1 VLEFGAVIIGMMV
14 IVIVVS
20 TFGIPFTGYTGTLG
34 YEKYLVLNTLSLVAD
49 LKKER
54 FELWLG
60 ERKDDVTVFSES
72 INTSTLLNDLITLVR
87 QGAPDGKHDEFWTQ
101 LTKEHPHE
109 LLLQRMD
116 QILAVYKAYHKI
128 QIADASTGM
137 IVASSNEKSLG
148 LNVAGNPSF
157 DKVLTSKR
165 EVVVDIQLDP
175 TTTHPHLIVSR
186 AIFPPVLKDTPT
198 ETPLG
203 VAMFSIDTDAYLKP
217 LLYTGTGMGETG
229 DIVLVNRDSTILMP
243 LKFPLP
249 DGTIPKPL
257 EYKIQARPAM
267 MAARGEEGVTIAD
280 DYRGVPVLSAHRHIT
295 VGPDQSWGLVVKRDQ
310 AEVFAPL
317 WKGIFYTILV
327 AFLGLMVAVLV
338 VVITAKRISS
348 PIDALIGTAREVEAG
363 NFSVRAPVKASD
375 EIGALAATFNS
386 MLEQIQKWGAEIER
400 TNKELEA
407 FSYSVS
413 HDLRAPLR
421 GIDGFSKALLEDYY
435 EKVDET
441 GRDYLTR
448 VRTATQH
455 MGRLI
460 DDLLKLSRLTKIEM
474 RQEPVPLSGIV
485 TKIIDSLKNS
495 EPDRSVECV
504 VEEGITINGDPYL
517 IEIAMENLFNN
528 AWKFT
533 GKTPSPRIQFGM
545 TQKDGL
551 NVCYIKDNGVGFDMT
566 YYGKLFGAFQRLHSP
581 EEFQGTGIGLV
592 TVQRIIHRHRGRIW
606 AEAELNK
613 GATFFFTI

>member
-1 VLEFGAVIIGMMV
+1 M
-14 IVIVVS
+14 
-20 TFGIPFTGYTGTLG
+20 
-34 YEKYLVLNTLSLVAD
+34 
-49 LKKER
+49 
-54 FELWLG
+54 
-60 ERKDDVTVFSES
+60 
-72 INTSTLLNDLITLVR
+72 
-87 QGAPDGKHDEFWTQ
+87 
-101 LTKEHPHE
+101 
-109 LLLQRMD
+109 
-116 QILAVYKAYHKI
+116 
-128 QIADASTGM
+128 
-137 IVASSNEKSLG
+137 
-148 LNVAGNPSF
+148 
-157 DKVLTSKR
+157 
-165 EVVVDIQLDP
+165 
-175 TTTHPHLIVSR
+175 LIV
-186 AIFPPVLKDTPT
+186 L
-198 ETPLG
+198 
-203 VAMFSIDTDAYLKP
+203 
-217 LLYTGTGMGETG
+217 
-229 DIVLVNRDSTILMP
+229 
-243 LKFPLP
+243 
-249 DGTIPKPL
+249 
-257 EYKIQARPAM
+257 
-267 MAARGEEGVTIAD
+267 
-280 DYRGVPVLSAHRHIT
+280 
-295 VGPDQSWGLVVKRDQ
+295 
-310 AEVFAPL
+310 
-317 WKGIFYTILV
+317 
-327 AFLGLMVAVLV
+327 
-338 VVITAKRISS
+338 TAKRISS

-386 MLEQIQKWGAEIER
+386 MLDQIQKWGAEIER

-495 EPDRSVECV
+495 EPDRSIECEV
-504 VEEGITINGDPYL
+504 QEGIIINGDPYL
-517 IEIAMENLFNN
+517 IEIAMENLLNN

-566 YYGKLFGAFQRLHSP
+566 YSGKLFGAFQRLHSP
-581 EEFQGTGIGLV
+581 EEFPGTGIGLV